1 MRGVAII
8 GCLFL
13 SGVAF
18 SQVDQQELRRSIYF
32 NGGSYFIDE
41 DQATMLSDWLD
52 SIPNLL
58 DKYQIQL
65 ISHTDPIGGKEFN
78 QWLSEMR
85 SLSVLEILRMKDI
98 PEHFISIKDWGFENP
113 VYQNNSRRGMAMNR
127 RVDVILHPLVF

>member
-1 MRGVAII
+1 MKGIAII
-8 GCLFL
+8 ACIFL

-18 SQVDQQELRRSIYF
+18 SQADPQELRRSIYF

-41 DQATMLSDWLD
+41 YQVTMLSDWLD

-65 ISHTDPIGGKEFN
+65 ISHTDPVGGREFN

-85 SLSVLEILRMKDI
+85 SLSVVEILRMKDI
-98 PEHFISIKDWGFENP
+98 PEYFISVKDWGLENP
-113 VYQNNSRRGMAMNR
+113 VYQNDSRRGMRMNR
-127 RVDVILHPLVF
+127 RVDVILFPLVF

>member
-1 MRGVAII
+1 MKGIAII
-8 GCLFL
+8 ACFFL

-18 SQVDQQELRRSIYF
+18 SQADPQELRRSIYF

-41 DQATMLSDWLD
+41 DQIMMLSNWLD

-65 ISHTDPIGGKEFN
+65 ISHTDPVGGREFN

-85 SLSVLEILRMKDI
+85 SLSVREILRMKDI
-98 PEHFISIKDWGFENP
+98 PEYFISVKDWGLENP
-113 VYQNNSRRGMAMNR
+113 VYQNDSRRGMRMNR
-127 RVDVILHPLVF
+127 RVDVILFPLVF